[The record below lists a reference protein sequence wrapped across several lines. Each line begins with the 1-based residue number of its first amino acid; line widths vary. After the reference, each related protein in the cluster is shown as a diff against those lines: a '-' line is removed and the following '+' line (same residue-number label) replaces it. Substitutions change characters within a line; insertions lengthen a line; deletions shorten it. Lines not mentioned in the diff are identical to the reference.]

1 MEEAAVIIEQNKLNI
16 LNNWVKQVREELTA
30 PRETID
36 PVLRDHLPLLLDDII
51 SIMRRFENFNVTSEK
66 MNFEGMLDNSIGHG
80 RHRSSSSGYDVEQVL
95 REYII
100 LHKILTELL
109 RSKGVF
115 TTEVADLLKY
125 IIENSMLYATVS
137 FQNSLREVR
146 QKLMSVLVH
155 DVRNPVSAAYLA
167 VSMIDQEDE
176 PERFGRIKSMLKNSI
191 RRSLD
196 LIEGFLE
203 SVMVGA
209 GEGIT
214 LHFEEGDLLEYLKS
228 VHGEA
233 SAIYSNQINF
243 DCPEEPIKG
252 VFDIA
257 MIRRVLENIVNNAV
271 KYGERG
277 SPINIKVENLAE
289 TVEISIH
296 NNGNPIPDK
305 EQKEIFKFLNTSN
318 GTGPK
323 KLKSWGMG
331 LTLVNAVAEAHGGY
345 LDLKSSKEDGTTFKL
360 VLHKSSNKPGKIKTS
375 VSFAYD
381 SGHLESF

>member
-109 RSKGVF
+109 RSNGVF

-277 SPINIKVENLAE
+277 SPITIKVENLAE

-296 NNGNPIPDK
+296 NKGNPIPEK

>member
-176 PERFGRIKSMLKNSI
+176 PERFGKIKSMLKNSI